1 MTVLAPYADLL
12 GTAATVSG
20 VVGAGSS
27 LLQARKLARTQSAES
42 VSVGFLAK
50 YLGGYLAWA
59 LYGVAIGSTPL
70 IAVDLIGICTSS
82 VTVGIALRV
91 SHAPRVDRSPT
102 ANSVS
107 RWRKPL
113 RRSVAAGDHRGSVA
127 ELTNTRAADDN
138 SARLRRSHPRASHN
152 SGRRDPRSHGKQ
164 A

>member
-1 MTVLAPYADLL
+1 VTVLAPYADLL

-50 YLGGYLAWA
+50 YLGGYLVWA

-70 IAVDLIGICTSS
+70 IAVDLIGVCTSS

-91 SHAPRVDRSPT
+91 RHAPRVDRSPA
-102 ANSVS
+102 ANSVPRS
-107 RWRKPL
+107 RKPL
-113 RRSVAAGDHRGSVA
+113 V
-127 ELTNTRAADDN
+127 T
-138 SARLRRSHPRASHN
+138 
-152 SGRRDPRSHGKQ
+152 
-164 A
+164 